1 MKIDKFQR
9 HKSSQG
15 FIAAKYPTVLM
26 YILSSLVLF
35 IPYVGIFA
43 WLIAFLFFF
52 RESDSKF
59 LRVHSAQN
67 GFLLMLYSVVELIL
81 SIIGGAI
88 LSSANESMNQ
98 DAIISALITQGNLG
112 NAARIIRFIILVI
125 NIVFVLL
132 AYNYRFFNIPVL
144 GKLAYRLHDRTDS
157 GPLK

>member
-1 MKIDKFQR
+1 
-9 HKSSQG
+9 
-15 FIAAKYPTVLM
+15 
-26 YILSSLVLF
+26 
-35 IPYVGIFA
+35 
-43 WLIAFLFFF
+43 
-52 RESDSKF
+52 
-59 LRVHSAQN
+59 
-67 GFLLMLYSVVELIL
+67 MLYSVVELIL

-125 NIVFVLL
+125 NVVFVLL